1 MSFSV
6 MIIYKAYETE
16 KEERE
21 EDGEGEVYGYT
32 EVNLNPGRP
41 GTNFSVRASTIITL
55 II

>member
-21 EDGEGEVYGYT
+21 EDRGGGMWVY
-32 EVNLNPGRP
+32 RSK
-41 GTNFSVRASTIITL
+41 FKS
-55 II
+55 